1 MPERLATFNTS
12 IVSKIDTK
20 DCSMILWI
28 RIDWIEEDASY
39 ERIRLQLKRINE
51 PSIEVDEIHR
61 TRDEID
67 LLLQK
72 CSELLERK
80 DEKSGFVIPYY
91 LKAEIKDYLTLI
103 RNSVSFS
110 KGSDYK
116 PEKFAYLLTKVK
128 TIESLI
134 EDMFSKKRC
143 ALGLINI

>member
-1 MPERLATFNTS
+1 M
-12 IVSKIDTK
+12 
-20 DCSMILWI
+20 
-28 RIDWIEEDASY
+28 
-39 ERIRLQLKRINE
+39 
-51 PSIEVDEIHR
+51 
-61 TRDEID
+61 
-67 LLLQK
+67 
-72 CSELLERK
+72 ERK